1 MPAAWHGYGD
11 EADTVAAALV
21 AKLTNDEKVRLIQGV
36 GWSGWTLAPGFYVG
50 SAFAV
55 PRLGIPSQ
63 NMQDAAQGFRTSE
76 RRTVGQVTSWPC
88 ALAVA
93 STWDRALTREWAAA
107 IAREFK
113 TKGANVIPVDQRPRS
128 LAGRNAE
135 YFGGEDPHLGVAV
148 APEYVAGVQGEGVAG
163 VAKHYALN
171 NQETRRDT
179 ISDDASERALWE
191 IYYPPFEASVAA
203 GVASIM
209 CGYNRVNG
217 THACG
222 SRKLLVDDLKGKM
235 GFDGWVMSDWWAV
248 HATDAAANG
257 VDQLMPGNLNYFD
270 EAPLYRTVGAA
281 RVDEMATRVLR
292 GLIGAGAFAPPAACV
307 VGCDCFP
314 LIADA
319 VATSPAHVALARRIG
334 ANATVLLKNDGAVL
348 PLRGGPATT
357 VALVGAC
364 DSTHDVDAA
373 FADWTHGDY
382 YVVGGSGRV
391 LSYDAVSLAAAL
403 RARGGAP
410 AVRVAADESLEA
422 ALARRRRRR
431 CHRVRRCD
439 DDRVA
444 RPREPAPRPARPPCR
459 PRRRRAAGA
468 ADCRL
473 AGARRRRSA
482 LGSERER
489 GGQPFLGGQE
499 TGNAVADVLLGDV
512 NPSARLPVT
521 FPLSEVGTTAPCDA
535 ERCVY
540 DEGVHIGWRAL
551 QGRPV
556 AFEFGAGPRTPPS
569 PTRGRRR
576 PLLGADGVVRMA
588 VAVTPPATSPAPTCL
603 SSTSA
608 SPPRRASR
616 RSSSAD
622 SPRRGC
628 WRRAPTRPSSSPS
641 PRATSRR
648 TTEGAGANPSAS
660 SAPSSARRRATT
672 GWRRASRFECTAV
685 LSVALSTVRMM
696 LPCWPLA

>member
-1 MPAAWHGYGD
+1 MPAAWRGYGD
-11 EADTVAAALV
+11 DADAVASSLV

-113 TKGANVIPVDQRPRS
+113 TKGANVILGPSINVHRVARN
-128 LAGRNAE
+128 GRNAE
-135 YFGGEDPHLGVAV
+135 YLSGEDPHLGVAL

-334 ANATVLLKNDGAVL
+334 ASATVLLKNDGGVL

-422 ALARRRRRR
+422 ALAAAEGADVVIACAGATTTESR
-431 CHRVRRCD
+431 
-439 DDRVA
+439 DRESLRLDQHDLLMA
-444 RPREPAPRPARPPCR
+444 LGAAALPAPLIVVSLAPGAVEAPW
-459 PRRRRAAGA
+459 AANA
-468 ADCRL
+468 
-473 AGARRRRSA
+473 SA
-482 LGSERER
+482 VVNL
-489 GGQPFLGGQE
+489 FLGGQE

-556 AFEFGAGPRTPPS
+556 AFEFGAGLSYTSFTYAWAAPPV
-569 PTRGRRR
+569 
-576 PLLGADGVVRMA
+576 LGADGVVRMS
-588 VAVTPPATSPAPTCL
+588 VAVTNAG
-603 SSTSA
+603 
-608 SPPRRASR
+608 
-616 RSSSAD
+616 D
-622 SPRRGC
+622 V
-628 WRRAPTRPSSSPS
+628 
-641 PRATSRR
+641 
-648 TTEGAGANPSAS
+648 AGADVPQLYLRFPAAARQPPLVLRGFAKTGLLAAGADETVEFALTARDLATYDGGRWRKAVGEFGAVVGAS
-660 SAPSSARRRATT
+660 SRDHRLE
-672 GWRRASRFECTAV
+672 ASFAV
-685 LSVALSTVRMM
+685 
-696 LPCWPLA
+696 